1 MGDVLV
7 KRGSM
12 DNGRIT
18 SLVVGLYGL
27 PDRTIDREQAL
38 KWMKDGHSLIP
49 ILEGRRLPALQLV
62 EVGDTHVIRTDNEPV
77 AEDRLPSLP
86 TN

>member
-1 MGDVLV
+1 MGDVVV
-7 KRGSM
+7 KRGSL

-38 KWMKDGHSLIP
+38 QWMKDGHSLVP
-49 ILEGRRLPALQLV
+49 VVEGRRLPALQLV
-62 EVGDTHVIRTDNEPV
+62 EVDDTWVIRNDNEPV
-77 AEDRLPSLP
+77 AEDRLPSFP
-86 TN
+86 TS